1 MKATVFGDSILKGV
15 LLENGRYTV
24 NHEWE
29 ERLSREFR
37 CEVRNRSRFGCTI
50 RKAMPAIT
58 RDCAEKT
65 EEGEYVLLE
74 FGGNDCDYPWTAISE
89 EPDGFYVCKTPPDVF
104 TALYAEAVERI
115 KKSGRIPVL
124 LSLPPIHSERYL
136 HFVCRNGLSERNILH
151 WLGDVDAIYR
161 WQAHYSAII
170 QNIAEKTRTA
180 WIDLRKAFPSMQQD
194 LVKFLCEDGIH
205 PSRSGQ
211 ELIYQTFRNVISGS
225 QLLTE

>member
-29 ERLSREFR
+29 ERLGREFG

-50 RKAMPAIT
+50 GKAMPAIT
-58 RDCAEKT
+58 RDCAEKSDA
-65 EEGEYVLLE
+65 GEYVLLE
-74 FGGNDCDYPWTAISE
+74 FGGNDCDYAWAEISK
-89 EPDGFYVCKTPPDVF
+89 EPDGIYECKTPPEVF
-104 TALYAEAVERI
+104 TALYTEAVGRI
-115 KKSGRIPVL
+115 KMSGRMPVL

-136 HFVCRNGLSERNILH
+136 RFICRNGLSEEKILH

-161 WQAHYSAII
+161 WQAQYSAII

-180 WIDLRKAFPSMQQD
+180 WIDLRNAFPSRQQD
-194 LVKFLCEDGIH
+194 LAKFLCEDGIH

-211 ELIYQTFRNVISGS
+211 ELIYETFCNVLSRA
-225 QLLTE
+225 

>member
-29 ERLSREFR
+29 ERLSREFG

-65 EEGEYVLLE
+65 DAEEFVLLE
-74 FGGNDCDYPWTAISE
+74 FGGNDCDYAWAEISE
-89 EPDGFYVCKTPPDVF
+89 RPDGTYECKTPPEVF
-104 TALYAEAVERI
+104 TALYTEAVGRI
-115 KKSGRIPVL
+115 KRNGRTPVL
-124 LSLPPIHSERYL
+124 LSLPPVHSERYL
-136 HFVCRNGLSERNILH
+136 RFICRNGLSEKNILH

-161 WQAHYSAII
+161 WQAQYSAII
-170 QNIAEKTRTA
+170 QNVAEKTRTA
-180 WIDLRKAFPSMQQD
+180 WIDLRKAFPSGQQD
-194 LVKFLCEDGIH
+194 LAKFLCEDGIH
-205 PSRSGQ
+205 PSRKGQ